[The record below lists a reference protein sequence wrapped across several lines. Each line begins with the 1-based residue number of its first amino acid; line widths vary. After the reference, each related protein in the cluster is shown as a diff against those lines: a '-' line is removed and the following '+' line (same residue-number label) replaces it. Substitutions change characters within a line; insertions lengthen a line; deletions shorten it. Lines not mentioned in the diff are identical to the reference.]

1 MTLTYPII
9 NRSRLVLW
17 VVTGTDKFEMLNRLR
32 AGDKSIP
39 AGRVRSENSLLL
51 ADAAAAGQLAS
62 R

>member
-17 VVTGTDKFEMLNRLR
+17 VVTGTGKSEMLNRLR

-39 AGRVRSENSLLL
+39 AGRVRSEKALLL
-51 ADAAAAGQLAS
+51 ADASAAGLLAS